1 MDASEE
7 NYPAGPDFGFAGE
20 GDHLIGFWF
29 RGLFRDKSRFLFPF
43 TVVTV
48 GVALVVALVGF
59 MEGVFMGMIDM
70 TANIDSG
77 HLRLVN
83 KSFYDE
89 EHLRPLDRSLANQ
102 QETHDWL
109 DQHSAPEVDWSP
121 RIRWGAILDVPDE
134 QGETRSQTPVVG
146 MAMDLISPDS
156 KEVVRLH
163 LKSSLIKGTLP
174 KGFNEMLM
182 GIKLAEV
189 LQVSVGQTV
198 TLLSQSFD
206 GGLVTDNYKI
216 AGLLQFGISAMDK
229 KMVLIDLAS
238 AQNTFYME
246 DMVTD
251 WLGYFPSS
259 ASFDRYEE
267 VKERMNAS
275 LVDWTPPKDW
285 AKDDVP
291 IVLSIRDQ
299 QNIGAIADKFS
310 VIKGFVVGIFTFL
323 MVLVLWN
330 AGILSGIHRYGE
342 MGLRLAFGEP
352 HWKLIMTLAIEGLWI
367 GILGSVAGSLLGGAF
382 AWYLQEVGI
391 NMGDNF
397 AQTGLMINDVV
408 RARVT
413 MGGFVQGI
421 VPGILAS
428 VAGALVASMAI
439 FKRSEAN
446 LFRELEAG

>member
-1 MDASEE
+1 M
-7 NYPAGPDFGFAGE
+7 
-20 GDHLIGFWF
+20 IGFWF

-299 QNIGAIADKFS
+299 QNIGAISDKFS

-428 VAGALVASMAI
+428 VAGTLVASMAI

>member
-1 MDASEE
+1 M
-7 NYPAGPDFGFAGE
+7 
-20 GDHLIGFWF
+20 
-29 RGLFRDKSRFLFPF
+29 RDKSRFLFPF
-43 TVVTV
+43 TVVAV

-70 TANIDSG
+70 TANLDSG

-83 KSFYDE
+83 KPFYDE
-89 EHLRPLDRSLANQ
+89 EHLRPLDRALANQ
-102 QETHDWL
+102 RETHDWL
-109 DQHSAPEVDWSP
+109 VKHSEVDWSP

-134 QGETRSQTPVVG
+134 KGETRSQTPVVG
-146 MAMDLISPDS
+146 MGLD
-156 KEVVRLH
+156 
-163 LKSSLIKGTLP
+163 LKSPNSREIERLRLKASLVEGELP

-182 GIKLAEV
+182 GDQLAEV
-189 LQVSVGQTV
+189 LGVSVGQSV
-198 TLLSQSFD
+198 TLLGQSFD
-206 GGLVTDNYKI
+206 GGMVADNYRV
-216 AGLLQFGISAMDK
+216 AGLVRFGVSAMDK
-229 KMVLIDLAS
+229 KMVLIDLAD
-238 AQNTFYME
+238 AQNTFYLD

-251 WLGYFPSS
+251 WLGYFPPSTEL
-259 ASFDRYEE
+259 DDYEE
-267 VKERMNAS
+267 VKRSMRMA
-275 LVDWTPPKDW
+275 LADWAPPKDW

-299 QNIGAIADKFS
+299 QNIGAIMDKFR

-352 HWKLIMTLAIEGLWI
+352 HWKLIVSLAIEGLWI
-367 GILGSVAGSLLGGAF
+367 GILGSAAGSLLGGSF
-382 AWYLQEVGI
+382 AWYLQEVGL
-391 NMGDNF
+391 NMGDSF
-397 AQTGLMINDVV
+397 AQSGLMINDVV

-413 MGGFVQGI
+413 VGGFIQGI
-421 VPGILAS
+421 VPGLFAS
-428 VAGALVASMAI
+428 VAGTIFASMAI